1 MDRVGLGCL
10 PVTDRVPDGSSSP
23 EQVREWSTREVLR
36 LPAVRAMLVYSTAL
50 SSGLMLQAAAIGKH
64 VYDITGRE
72 IDIGWIGLVE
82 FLPAAFLVLLTGVV
96 ADRFARKRVVMIGVA
111 GELASSLAMLFYAR
125 TNPTAVAPIFLI
137 ALLYGVSRAFIAPA
151 ARSIWPSIAPPGG
164 LPAVVALSS
173 AAYTSAMIVG
183 PAMSGLLYSIDPW
196 VAYAG
201 SSVLITIG
209 WVSFTRVKV
218 PSVVTQT
225 PMSRP
230 TLHDAVEGLRFIR
243 RTPILL
249 AAISLDLFA
258 VLFGGAI
265 ALLPVIAEERLGVGD
280 VAYGWL
286 RASAGIGAALMAVFL
301 AVRPVRTKVGHKLFF
316 VVAIFGVGT
325 VVLGLTRSYFVAFFA
340 VLIISAADMVSVFI
354 RGSIVPLVTPDEK
367 RGRVLAVENVFIGAS
382 NELGA
387 FESGVASQ
395 AVGAAGAVVG
405 GGVATVGVA
414 GLWWLMF
421 PALRNVDT
429 FSDLEERV
437 DTGTTQI
444 D

>member
-1 MDRVGLGCL
+1 
-10 PVTDRVPDGSSSP
+10 
-23 EQVREWSTREVLR
+23 
-36 LPAVRAMLVYSTAL
+36 MLVYGTCL
-50 SSGLMLQAAAIGKH
+50 YTGLMLQAAVLGKQ

-82 FLPAAFLVLLTGVV
+82 FLPAAVLVLVTGVV
-96 ADRFARKRVVMIGVA
+96 ADRFYRRNVVLIAVT
-111 GELASSLAMLFYAR
+111 GELVSAVALMFYAR
-125 TNPTAVAPIFLI
+125 TNPTAVAPIFMI
-137 ALLYGVSRAFIAPA
+137 TLLYGVARAFVAPA

-173 AAYTSAMIVG
+173 ATWTGAAIAG

-196 VAYAG
+196 VAYFAA
-201 SSVLITIG
+201 SVLIAMGMAAIL
-209 WVSFTRVKV
+209 RVNV
-218 PSVVTQT
+218 PRNIAASTE
-225 PMSRP
+225 RP
-230 TLHDAVEGLRFIR
+230 TFRHAIEGLVFIR

-286 RASAGIGAALMAVFL
+286 RAAVGIGAAAMAIFL
-301 AVRPVRTKVGHKLFF
+301 AWRPVRRRVGHKLFV
-316 VVAIFGVGT
+316 VVATFGVMT
-325 VVLGLTRSYFVAFFA
+325 VVLGLTHNYVVAFIA
-340 VLIISAADMVSVFI
+340 ILVMSAADMVSVFI
-354 RGSIVPLVTPDEK
+354 RSSIVPLVTPDEK

-395 AVGAAGAVVG
+395 AVGTAGAVVG
-405 GGVATVGVA
+405 GGIATVGVA
-414 GLWWLMF
+414 GLWWVLF
-421 PALRNVDT
+421 PALRRVDR
-429 FSDLEERV
+429 FSDLEDRAEK
-437 DTGTTQI
+437 
-444 D
+444 

>member
-1 MDRVGLGCL
+1 
-10 PVTDRVPDGSSSP
+10 
-23 EQVREWSTREVLR
+23 
-36 LPAVRAMLVYSTAL
+36 MLVYGTCL
-50 SSGLMLQAAAIGKH
+50 YTGLMLQAAVLGKQ

-82 FLPAAFLVLLTGVV
+82 FLPAAVLVLVTGVV
-96 ADRFARKRVVMIGVA
+96 ADRFYRRNVVLVAVA
-111 GELASSLAMLFYAR
+111 GELISAVALMFYAR
-125 TNPTAVAPIFLI
+125 TNPTAVAPIFMI
-137 ALLYGVSRAFIAPA
+137 TLLYGIARAFVAPA

-173 AAYTSAMIVG
+173 ATWTGAAIAG

-196 VAYAG
+196 VAYFAA
-201 SSVLITIG
+201 SVLIAMG
-209 WVSFTRVKV
+209 MAAMLRVNV
-218 PSVVTQT
+218 PRSIVTT
-225 PMSRP
+225 TERP
-230 TLHDAVEGLRFIR
+230 TFRHAIEGLVFIR

-286 RASAGIGAALMAVFL
+286 RAAVGIGAAAMALFL
-301 AVRPVRTKVGHKLFF
+301 AWRPVRRRVGHKLFV
-316 VVAIFGVGT
+316 VVATFGVMT
-325 VVLGLTRSYFVAFFA
+325 VVLGLTRNYVVAFIA
-340 VLIISAADMVSVFI
+340 IIVMSAADMVSVFI
-354 RGSIVPLVTPDEK
+354 RSSIVPLVTPDEK

-395 AVGAAGAVVG
+395 AVGTAGAVVG
-405 GGVATVGVA
+405 GGIATVGIA
-414 GLWWLMF
+414 GLWWVLF
-421 PALRNVDT
+421 PALRRVDR
-429 FSDLEERV
+429 FSDLEERAENSP
-437 DTGTTQI
+437 
-444 D
+444 

>member
-1 MDRVGLGCL
+1 
-10 PVTDRVPDGSSSP
+10 
-23 EQVREWSTREVLR
+23 
-36 LPAVRAMLVYSTAL
+36 MLVYGTCL
-50 SSGLMLQAAAIGKH
+50 YTGLMLQAAVLGKQ

-82 FLPAAFLVLLTGVV
+82 FLPAAVLVLVTGVV
-96 ADRFARKRVVMIGVA
+96 ADRFYRRNVVLVAVA
-111 GELASSLAMLFYAR
+111 GELISAVALMFYAR
-125 TNPTAVAPIFLI
+125 TNPTAVAPIFMI
-137 ALLYGVSRAFIAPA
+137 TLLYGVARAFVAPA

-173 AAYTSAMIVG
+173 ATWTGAAIAG

-196 VAYAG
+196 VAYFAA
-201 SSVLITIG
+201 SVLIAMGMVAIL
-209 WVSFTRVKV
+209 RVNV
-218 PSVVTQT
+218 PRSVVATT
-225 PMSRP
+225 ERP
-230 TLHDAVEGLRFIR
+230 TFRHAIEGLVFIR

-286 RASAGIGAALMAVFL
+286 RAAVGIGAAAMALFL
-301 AVRPVRTKVGHKLFF
+301 AWRPVRRRVGHKLFV
-316 VVAIFGVGT
+316 VVATFGVMT
-325 VVLGLTRSYFVAFFA
+325 VVLGLTHNYVVAFIA
-340 VLIISAADMVSVFI
+340 IVVMSAADMVSVFI
-354 RGSIVPLVTPDEK
+354 RSSIVPLVTPDEK

-395 AVGAAGAVVG
+395 AVGTAGAVVG
-405 GGVATVGVA
+405 GGIATVGIA
-414 GLWWLMF
+414 GLWWVLF
-421 PALRNVDT
+421 PALRRVDR
-429 FSDLEERV
+429 FSDLEERAENS
-437 DTGTTQI
+437 G
-444 D
+444 